1 MEHQGGEHGRADF
14 SCRQSGSSI
23 GKRLQLAPSIVIV
36 IRYQPVERRSRKPR
50 RVFWRKGRALEA
62 TKL

>member
-1 MEHQGGEHGRADF
+1 MDHQGGEHGRADF
-14 SCRQSGSSI
+14 SFRQSGSSI
-23 GKRLQLAPSIVIV
+23 GKRLLLAPSIVSV
-36 IRYQPVERRSRKPR
+36 IRYRPFERRSRKPR

>member
-14 SCRQSGSSI
+14 SFRQSGSSI
-23 GKRLQLAPSIVIV
+23 GKRLQLAPSIKVV
-36 IRYQPVERRSRKPR
+36 RRYWPFERRSRKPR